1 MSLLSLLLRRIRPL
15 PWFLLMLYLSGCSA
29 PYHFRYHYTQVAPPG
44 GLTGVEDDQV
54 RLQLSPVPAGGMM
67 QLTITNKYTEPIVL
81 IWEQT
86 YYLDPSGRRQSVAES
101 GMTWFHPS
109 QWFSDDTRIAPGDSL
124 RLQVHPGAPQSYN
137 PLSWAR
143 TASGQLAV
151 SSTPQPLLPTAGKT
165 RAVGE
170 SYQNQEFHF
179 ILTLRI
185 GANTVPYPFT
195 FRITDVEVKKMD

>member
-1 MSLLSLLLRRIRPL
+1 
-15 PWFLLMLYLSGCSA
+15 
-29 PYHFRYHYTQVAPPG
+29 
-44 GLTGVEDDQV
+44 
-54 RLQLSPVPAGGMM
+54 MM